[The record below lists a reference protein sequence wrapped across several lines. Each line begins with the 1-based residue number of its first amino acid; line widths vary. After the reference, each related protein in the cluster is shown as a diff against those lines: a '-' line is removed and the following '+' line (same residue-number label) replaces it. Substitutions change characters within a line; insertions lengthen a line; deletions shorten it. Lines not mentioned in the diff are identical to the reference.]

1 MEILDLKNTIMGIKT
16 SVGGL
21 QYKNESLGDRIR
33 ALKNG
38 TIEITKFKQ
47 QREKRLN
54 KNEQSF
60 RDLLD

>member
-21 QYKNESLGDRIR
+21 QYKNESLEDRIR